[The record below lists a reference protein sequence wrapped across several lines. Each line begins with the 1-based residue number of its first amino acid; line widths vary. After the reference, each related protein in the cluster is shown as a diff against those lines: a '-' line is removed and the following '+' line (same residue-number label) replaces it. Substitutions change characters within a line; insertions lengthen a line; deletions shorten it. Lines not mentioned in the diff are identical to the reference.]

1 MTKTNFLGDKISK
14 ENKHYICIACVT
26 IDSVMRIEK
35 NNYPQVYLEECKH
48 KMKKTTMN
56 KFINTEVKP
65 DLESDS
71 ESESKSDTAAKLIA
85 NLEPA
90 SDSE

>member
-1 MTKTNFLGDKISK
+1 MTRTNFLGYKLSK

-26 IDSVMRIEK
+26 INSVMRIEK

-71 ESESKSDTAAKLIA
+71 ESESKSDTVAKLIA